1 MNRMGPSTDPCETPL
16 VIGLG
21 CDLNML
27 VRYIITLRGGSSA
40 GNLHRILML
49 QKQALR
55 IMAGSGWLEFD
66 EFCILASRFLTE
78 DETGND
84 CEEELRE
91 AFRLY
96 DKEGQG
102 YITTDVLKEIFREL
116 DHSITEDDLENMIE
130 EIDADGSGTVDFE
143 ERRMMNTWIAL
154 AEGGRKTND
163 EYLDCSS
170 SILSYLE
177 QMRAVPVVNFLIYP
191 PCRRHPSIGAYGYAS
206 GYLTSYSSRCDTAS
220 PGAFLN
226 AGMGS
231 LEILRYK
238 ESELGGRVGMFR
250 RDRSMGKEAEGCRAS
265 IGDVSSPA
273 EIGMYQRK
281 GNEGFRTKCRAME
294 GVATIK

>member
-1 MNRMGPSTDPCETPL
+1 MVFKLSGRKNTNTRSPLLPISKGVSQGSVLGPILFILLTN
-16 VIGLG
+16 
-21 CDLNML
+21 DLPK
-27 VRYIITLRGGSSA
+27 Y
-40 GNLHRILML
+40 L
-49 QKQALR
+49 QEYGQAMVYAYDTAFL
-55 IMAGSGWLEFD
+55 
-66 EFCILASRFLTE
+66 FCILASRFLTE